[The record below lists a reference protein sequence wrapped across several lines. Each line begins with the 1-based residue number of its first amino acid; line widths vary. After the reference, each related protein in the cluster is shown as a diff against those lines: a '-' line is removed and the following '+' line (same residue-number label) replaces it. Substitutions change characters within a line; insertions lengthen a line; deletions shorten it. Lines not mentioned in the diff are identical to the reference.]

1 VPSRGN
7 GQVEPGLS
15 LPPPPAPE
23 PERSLPPPAAREPP
37 GPTTETG
44 PADAS
49 RGSARDKIADVGR
62 GSSLNLFSA
71 GVAAVTTT
79 LITVLITRAF
89 SKAEA
94 GAFFTA
100 TSAFIILNAVAGMG
114 TSIGLTYFIARL
126 RSMGEEKRIP
136 GMVRIAIVPVVLVS
150 VLATLLMIVLAEPLA
165 HLVLRGR
172 ADITGITPG
181 DVAVALRGLAL
192 MLPFAGLLNAY
203 LGASRGYGDMRP
215 SAWVGQIG
223 LTVGRL
229 LGILVAIVAGASALL
244 APLWALPYLPTAI
257 IAWLWGRR
265 ISHRR
270 ANPAVA
276 LPDVP
281 VEVAALLALA
291 TPAAKQKGPPSGK
304 RLGNRARRRQLATFN
319 ARGFWAFTT
328 PRAIANV
335 AQNILQQIDIVL
347 VAAMRGP
354 SEAALYTAATRFLVF
369 GQLGGMAINK
379 ASQTRFT
386 ELFTTG
392 DHRGVNSVYR
402 TTTAWLVVLLCPLY
416 LLAVTFGPVALMIF
430 GHSYRAGGNVVV
442 ILGLAAIVAT
452 LCGQVDMVLITS
464 GRSSWSLVNGL
475 LTVGINV
482 GLDLILIPKYGITGA
497 AIGWAVAIIVSN
509 VMPLAQLAAVFRLH
523 PFGRGTL
530 IACAL
535 TAVSFGVIPLAIR
548 VALGTNVISLVL
560 AVIAATI
567 AQAAGLRRFRRVLRL
582 SEIRGYR
589 ATKPAGRAAGAR

>member
-1 VPSRGN
+1 MASDRETAEIRRGN
-7 GQVEPGLS
+7 GLVDSGPGVS
-15 LPPPPAPE
+15 PSIARAPAGRPAP
-23 PERSLPPPAAREPP
+23 PTSRTGAA
-37 GPTTETG
+37 G
-44 PADAS
+44 AS
-49 RGSARDKIADVGR
+49 RGGARDKIADVGR
-62 GSSLNLFSA
+62 GSTLNLFSA
-71 GVAAVTTT
+71 AVAAVTTT
-79 LITVLITRAF
+79 LITVLITNAF
-89 SKAEA
+89 PKAEA

-100 TSAFIILNAVAGMG
+100 TSAFIIVNAIAGMG
-114 TSIGLTYFIARL
+114 TSIGLTFFIARL

-172 ADITGITPG
+172 ADVTGISPG
-181 DVAVALRGLAL
+181 SVALALRGLAL

-229 LGILVAIVAGASALL
+229 IGILVAVAVGASALL

-265 ISHRR
+265 ISRRR
-270 ANPAVA
+270 AKPPVA

-281 VEVAALLALA
+281 PEVAALLALA
-291 TPAAKQKGPPSGK
+291 TPEPLQNGPRSGP
-304 RLGNRARRRQLATFN
+304 GQGSRAMRRHLATFN

-354 SEAALYTAATRFLVF
+354 AEAAVYTAATRFLVF

-386 ELFTTG
+386 ELFTIG
-392 DHRGVNSVYR
+392 DHRGVNTVYR
-402 TTTAWLVVLLCPLY
+402 TTTGWLVVLLCPLY
-416 LLAVTFGPVALMIF
+416 LLAVAFGPVALTIF
-430 GHSYRAGGNVVV
+430 GHSYRAGGTVVV

-452 LCGQVDMVLITS
+452 ACGQVDMVLITS
-464 GRSSWSLVNGL
+464 GRSSWSLINGL
-475 LTVGINV
+475 LTVGVNV
-482 GLDLILIPKYGITGA
+482 GLDLFLIPRYGITGA
-497 AIGWAVAIIVSN
+497 AIGWAVAIVVSN
-509 VMPLAQLAAVFRLH
+509 VMPLAQLGKVLGLH
-523 PFGRGTL
+523 PFGRGTI

-535 TAVSFGVIPLAIR
+535 TAVSFGAIPLAIR

-560 AVIAATI
+560 AIIAGSVV
-567 AQAAGLRRFRRVLRL
+567 QAAGLWRFRRVLRL
-582 SEIRGYR
+582 SDIRGYR
-589 ATKPAGRAAGAR
+589 APRPAGRPAGAR

>member
-1 VPSRGN
+1 MAG
-7 GQVEPGLS
+7 
-15 LPPPPAPE
+15 
-23 PERSLPPPAAREPP
+23 
-37 GPTTETG
+37 
-44 PADAS
+44 
-49 RGSARDKIADVGR
+49 VGR

-71 GVAAVTTT
+71 AVAAVTTT
-79 LITVLITRAF
+79 LITVLITRSF

-136 GMVRIAIVPVVLVS
+136 RMMRIAIVPVVLVS
-150 VLATLLMIVLAEPLA
+150 ILATLFLILLAEPLA
-165 HLVLRGR
+165 HLVLRGH
-172 ADITGITPG
+172 ADVTGITPG
-181 DVAVALRGLAL
+181 SVAVALRGLAI

-223 LTVGRL
+223 LTIGRL
-229 LGILVAIVAGASALL
+229 IGILVAIAVGASALL
-244 APLWALPYLPTAI
+244 APLWALPYLPAAI

-265 ISHRR
+265 ISRRR
-270 ANPAVA
+270 AKTPVSI
-276 LPDVP
+276 PDVP
-281 VEVAALLALA
+281 PEVAALLALA
-291 TPAAKQKGPPSGK
+291 TPVPARNGSRTGQ
-304 RLGNRARRRQLATFN
+304 RLGSRAMRRQLATFD
-319 ARGFWAFTT
+319 ARGFWRFTT

-335 AQNILQQIDIVL
+335 AQNVLQQIDIVL
-347 VAAMRGP
+347 VAALRGP
-354 SEAALYTAATRFLVF
+354 TEAAIYTAATRFLVF

-392 DHRGVNSVYR
+392 DHRGVNTVYR

-416 LLAVTFGPVALMIF
+416 LLAVAYGPVALMIF
-430 GHSYRAGGNVVV
+430 GHSYSAGGTVVV
-442 ILGLAAIVAT
+442 ILGLAAIIAT
-452 LCGQVDMVLITS
+452 MCGQVDMVLITS
-464 GRSSWSLVNGL
+464 GRSSWSLINGL

-482 GLDLILIPKYGITGA
+482 GLDLVLIPRYGITGA
-497 AIGWAVAIIVSN
+497 AIGWAVAIVVSN
-509 VMPLAQLAAVFRLH
+509 VMPLAQLGKVLGLH
-523 PFGRGTL
+523 PFGRATI

-548 VALGTNVISLVL
+548 FTLGTNVIGLVL
-560 AVIAATI
+560 AVIAGSI
-567 AQAAGLRRFRRVLRL
+567 VQAAGLWRFRRVLRL

-589 ATKPAGRAAGAR
+589 APRRGGRAAGAR